1 MKYKFKLNNLKSIN
15 DCKELAD
22 KIEKLKIDAVLT
34 NGEDYCVS
42 AKSLLGIMLAVFE
55 WDVIYLKSDSS
66 EIFDFM
72 TPFA

>member
-1 MKYKFKLNNLKSIN
+1 MRYKFKLNNLKSIN

-22 KIEKLKIDAVLT
+22 KIEKLKIDAILT
-34 NGEDYCVS
+34 NSEGYCVS
-42 AKSLLGIMLAVFE
+42 AKSLLGIILAAFE
-55 WDVIYLKSDSS
+55 WDAIYLESDSS